1 MEEGRFTLASVFSVQ
16 GCMGISVLGLSLE
29 KKITLVGAYSGGG
42 Y

>member
-1 MEEGRFTLASVFSVQ
+1 MEEGRFTLASECSVQ
-16 GCMGISVLGLSLE
+16 GCMGLAVLGLRLE